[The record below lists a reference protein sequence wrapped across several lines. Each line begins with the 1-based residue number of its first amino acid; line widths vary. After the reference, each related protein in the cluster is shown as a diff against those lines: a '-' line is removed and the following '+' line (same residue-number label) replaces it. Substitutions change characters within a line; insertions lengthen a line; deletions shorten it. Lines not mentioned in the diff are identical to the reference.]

1 MAGLTIIEVLV
12 SIALL
17 SVIVLVVLTPL
28 TGFFGLTRQSN
39 QQVSATQSA
48 QRAMEALRG
57 NWLNPGY
64 YDRNCLTNPAVLDNL
79 NIEITALDVDN
90 QSTGTLGKPGNCVAS
105 AAAANPPPLKRVRI
119 TKTDAQGKL
128 LADLTVEVDRR

>member
-57 NWLNPGY
+57 DWLNPGY
-64 YDRNCLTNPAVLDNL
+64 YDKNCLINPAVLDGL
-79 NIEITALDVDN
+79 EIEITALDVDN
-90 QSTGTLGKPGNCVAS
+90 QSTGTLGKPGSCAAS
-105 AAAANPPPLKRVRI
+105 AAATDPPPLKRVRI